1 MSSFGFSK
9 KRFVVVFR
17 GDSENFENWGF
28 PKPKSVDGKEVCDVQ
43 LLERMKRQPT
53 VETFMNELFVCVI

>member
-43 LLERMKRQPT
+43 LLERMRDSQQSKH
-53 VETFMNELFVCVI
+53 L